1 MVKRGGKAIASG
13 SDGCVFDG
21 RFAADGTFTKDE
33 TIVTKIYTGEK
44 FGKIADE
51 EYAMMKIVE
60 AATRG
65 NGVVV
70 ATNPPTAI
78 KKIPDEA
85 WEDVEIKNKAACKRA
100 FETQGGP
107 FFGLASPRI
116 SGTLIDL
123 ITKQKI
129 PLKPETFQAL
139 EGAVSDM
146 YTKIVHMDF
155 AARNIFYSGSDDAP
169 TLLLGDFGNTITLTS
184 EDSVFDKAIVDHVEK
199 YNMSGKFLAS
209 VLVDGITP
217 FAVAMMVG
225 FHALLK
231 EEGGEKGYYTNYI
244 QSIRDDNL
252 EQKLTAISMRSW
264 VYRSIRSKMTKD
276 PQNPGSL
283 IDADETALY
292 TFQRYLEI
300 QYGVYIKIFAG
311 KGKTYEEALSAKKG
325 IRTALKSLLRES
337 DKRILAV
344 IKRSYTAEHI
354 TPQTVD
360 ELSQIWF
367 PSTYGKLVQKNTGGR
382 RNQKGGNETILF
394 ESLGDALAQP
404 ITNFGLGNSV
414 DIPDKVSI
422 EQLTGGRRKTRRNR
436 MRRVKMSRRHK

>member
-44 FGKIADE
+44 FGKIANE

-70 ATNPPTAI
+70 ATEPPTAI

-107 FFGLASPRI
+107 FFGLMSPRI

-209 VLVDGITP
+209 VLVDGIHP

-252 EQKLTAISMRSW
+252 AQKLTAISTKSW

-276 PQNPGSL
+276 P
-283 IDADETALY
+283 ADEAALSM
-292 TFQRYLEI
+292 FQLYLEN
-300 QYGVYIKIFAG
+300 QYGLFIKFFAG
-311 KGKTYEEALSAKKG
+311 QGKTYEEALSVKKG
-325 IRTALKSLLRES
+325 IRTALKTQLRES

-367 PSTYGKLVQKNTGGR
+367 PSIYGKLSQKNTGGR

-404 ITNFGLGNSV
+404 VTNLGLGNSV

-422 EQLTGGRRKTRRNR
+422 EQLTGGKRKTRRNR